1 MTILESHRI
10 LIGTCGWL
18 HDNWQESF
26 YPEDLPAD
34 WYLGYYGNE
43 FPVVLV
49 GEKEW
54 QQGGSAKQWLEETD
68 DLPMFICEIP
78 LQETGND
85 VLQQADSYLKAASQ
99 MGERCLGIVCRV
111 SNSISSEA
119 LKSLLQACQ
128 AIAPTVLAMNDPSS
142 QVQAI
147 MNELQVNPLWTSAEA
162 NEDHGGSLFIACL
175 DSSKLKLP
183 ELRTS
188 IENLLAKQSEQ
199 TTLVLLIGGEN
210 PDIEIIKQAKVML
223 DLI

>member
-26 YPEDLPAD
+26 YPEDLPSD

-54 QQGGSAKQWLEETD
+54 QQAGSAEEWLEETD

-78 LQETGND
+78 LQDPGND

-99 MGERCLGIVCRV
+99 MGDRCLGIVCRV
-111 SNSISSEA
+111 NHSISAAE

-128 AIAPTVLAMNDPSS
+128 AIAPTVLAMDEPPS

-162 NEDHGGSLFIACL
+162 NKDHGGSLYIACL

-183 ELRTS
+183 ELRAS
-188 IENLLAKQSEQ
+188 MENLLARQSGQ
-199 TTLVLLIGGEN
+199 TTLVLLIGGQA
-210 PDIEIIKQAKVML
+210 PDIETIKQAKVML